1 MIQLLIQRLVER
13 QDLTEEESAVAMN
26 AIMSGEAT
34 PAQIAAFMTA
44 LRMKGETVAEVTGC
58 ARAMRQKATPIR
70 SSRRPLLDTCG
81 TGGDHS
87 GSFNISTAAAF
98 VAAGVGAVVAKHGNR
113 AATSQSGSAD
123 VLRALGVN
131 VEAEP
136 EVVERCL
143 EEVGIAFLFAP
154 KLHGAMRHAIG
165 PRREIGI
172 RTVFNLLGPLTNP
185 AQADCQLLGVFDG
198 AWTEPLA
205 KVLKNLGSSR
215 ALVVHGSD
223 GLDEIT
229 TTTTTRISELRNG
242 RVTTYE
248 FDPRTVGIPLVSPE
262 VLKGGSAESNAQTL
276 RAILNGAP
284 GPLRDVVL
292 LNAAGALV
300 AAGLAESFPTGLALA
315 ERSVDSGAAQAKLEA
330 LIRVSNGGSAA

>member
-1 MIQLLIQRLVER
+1 MIQLWIQRLVER
-13 QDLTEEESAVAMN
+13 QDLTEEESADAMN
-26 AIMSGEAT
+26 AMMAGEAT

-98 VAAGVGAVVAKHGNR
+98 VAAGAGAVVAKHGNR

-123 VLRALGVN
+123 VLRVLGVN

-136 EVVERCL
+136 DVIERCL

-205 KVLKNLGSSR
+205 QVLKNLGSSR

-229 TTTTTRISELRNG
+229 TTTTTRISELHNG
-242 RVTTYE
+242 LVVTYD
-248 FDPRTVGIPLVSPE
+248 FDPRTVGIPLATPE
-262 VLKGGSAESNAQTL
+262 ALKGGSAESNARAL
-276 RAILNGAP
+276 RAVLNGAP

-292 LNAAGALV
+292 LNAAGALI
-300 AAGLAESFPTGLALA
+300 AAGLADNFSTGLALA
-315 ERSVDSGAAQAKLEA
+315 ERSIDSGAARAKLEA

>member
-1 MIQLLIQRLVER
+1 LIQRLVER
-13 QDLTEEESAVAMN
+13 RDLTEEETAAAMN
-26 AIMSGEAT
+26 AIMSGEGT
-34 PAQIAAFMTA
+34 PAQIGAFVTA

-58 ARAMRQKATPIR
+58 ARVMREKATPIR
-70 SSRRPLLDTCG
+70 SSRRPLVDTCG
-81 TGGDHS
+81 TGGDYS
-87 GSFNISTAAAF
+87 GTFNISTAAAF
-98 VAAGVGAVVAKHGNR
+98 VVAGAGAVVAKHGNR

-143 EEVGIAFLFAP
+143 DEVGIAFLFAA
-154 KLHGAMRHAIG
+154 KLHGAMRHAVG

-172 RTVFNLLGPLTNP
+172 RTVFNILGPLTNP
-185 AQADCQLLGVFDG
+185 AGADCQLLGVFDG

-205 KVLKNLGSSR
+205 KVLGNLGSIR

-229 TTTTTRISELRNG
+229 TTASTRISELHDG
-242 RVTTYE
+242 TVTTYD
-248 FDPRTVGIPLVSPE
+248 FDPRTIGIALATPDA
-262 VLKGGSAESNAQTL
+262 LKGGKAEMNAKTL
-276 RAILNGAP
+276 RAILDGTR
-284 GPLRDVVL
+284 GPLRDIVL
-292 LNAAGALV
+292 LNAAGGLI
-300 AAGLAESFPTGLALA
+300 AAGLADGFSVGFALA
-315 ERSVDSGAAQAKLEA
+315 ERSVDSGAARAKLDA